1 MRKLRVSLI
10 GLFFLTLLA
19 ATAGYTYDRIATSRD
34 KVKYPQMGQLVDL
47 GGYRLLLYCAGQ
59 GSPTVLSD
67 GGAFDSLEQ
76 WSTVQ
81 PQVAKFTR
89 VCSYDRP
96 GLGWSDPSPYPQTSQ
111 QIATEL
117 HAALT
122 KRGIAG
128 PFLPVGHSIAG
139 LYARVFA
146 AQYRNQ
152 VTGLVLEDSVYPDE
166 FKEFPSHFPNHP
178 IIFAMLRLTAPLG
191 SARLLHVGCRQTGAR
206 PDCSKFVVNLIKQ
219 VDVVNT
225 SYAQAG
231 ATGSL
236 GALPVVVITHDPLV
250 GLERVRDDKEEAA
263 WTKWQIDLAHLS
275 SNADLIVVQGVGH
288 EIQNEKPEI
297 VVNVIERLVSQWRNV
312 SQ

>member
-1 MRKLRVSLI
+1 
-10 GLFFLTLLA
+10 
-19 ATAGYTYDRIATSRD
+19 
-34 KVKYPQMGQLVDL
+34 
-47 GGYRLLLYCAGQ
+47 
-59 GSPTVLSD
+59 
-67 GGAFDSLEQ
+67 
-76 WSTVQ
+76 VQ